1 MGAPLRN
8 LCPGAGLERDLA
20 WLSEQAEKQAAEV
33 ALLFA
38 HIGLTAVDAAA
49 VGRHGNAY
57 TEYKARATVLPQ
69 SEAQVQMLLTRF
81 CLATRLNCLAR
92 YLPTAISQ
100 PALGT
105 IDELLIATVATVEGF
120 IVKTGAAL
128 AEQGLEPTALRC
140 ARDRILTRGANAAAG
155 GFR

>member
-1 MGAPLRN
+1 MGAPLRT
-8 LCPGAGLERDLA
+8 LCPGAELERDLA

-38 HIGLTAVDAAA
+38 HIGLTDVDAAA

-69 SEAQVQMLLTRF
+69 SKAQVQMLLTRF
-81 CLATRLNCLAR
+81 CLATRLNCLATRLNRLAR

-105 IDELLIATVATVEGF
+105 IDELLIGQSHGRGPGPHAPRH
-120 IVKTGAAL
+120 AL
-128 AEQGLEPTALRC
+128 WGNSHRGRDVSSCPAPQLRG
-140 ARDRILTRGANAAAG
+140 DR
-155 GFR
+155 